1 MRGDLQ
7 EGHFYA
13 SRCHLPIFPSTKS
26 GFLCALGLR
35 NLRFRAF
42 RAQNRG
48 FCAFLAFATLV
59 FGHLEHKIEVFVL
72 FWPSEPPFS
81 GILSTKSAFL
91 CQKRRYFPGFGSSQA
106 QNRHFCAL
114 LSASF
119 FPMAP
124 PASNKPHLAERSTPV
139 WLAIWHIWAGCG
151 CRLAGAQLQD
161 GKWCFPTALRG
172 RTCRC
177 AGETS
182 AAPETAARKWMPQRR
197 SRCKGSAIGKMRGA
211 SSREAARHHREA
223 RRAVL
228 VSA

>member
-26 GFLCALGLR
+26 GFLCAFRLR
-35 NLRFRAF
+35 NPHFRAF

-59 FGHLEHKIEVFVL
+59 FGYLEHKIEVFVR
-72 FWPSEPPFS
+72 FWGLEPLFS
-81 GILSTKSAFL
+81 GFSSTKSGFL
-91 CQKRRYFPGFGSSQA
+91 CALPVAYLPQRPLPATNLIRR
-106 QNRHFCAL
+106 
-114 LSASF
+114 
-119 FPMAP
+119 
-124 PASNKPHLAERSTPV
+124 RSTPV
-139 WLAIWHIWAGCG
+139 WLALWHIWAGCG

-177 AGETS
+177 AGETA
-182 AAPETAARKWMPQRR
+182 AAPETASRKRMLQRWRPRHGRGCR
-197 SRCKGSAIGKMRGA
+197 SEEVAAKGAPSGR
-211 SSREAARHHREA
+211 
-223 RRAVL
+223 
-228 VSA
+228 